1 MLRSNFYTIQGP
13 LLKLSGNRHEF
24 AGTRGPFIASNKIF
38 VIRNEAFEPYL
49 AHGVNCAA
57 QIGVELKLNFSGYDD
72 SFSYFVIPEDVD
84 QVVIWMNWDR
94 IPPSQL
100 NRFFQSNAR
109 LLEYSTDARFYIV
122 LPSKYGVHELCS
134 FQSKLESIGWPAE
147 RIIAGVNS
155 QSNENSRIKLGY
167 TREELDSISTKIGI
181 QVSSNLTQ
189 IRIRALIL
197 DLDNTLYRGVFG
209 EDSTDEVFPESEHLK
224 LHVQLKRLKESG
236 VLLCLATKNNLN
248 DIESIF
254 QSKLTSVLERAD
266 FAIISGGWESK
277 AKSIGDILNDLNF
290 GENFVAFIDDNK
302 RELYEVGKT
311 FPNLMC
317 IDGKNTENLLK
328 VLDTCLTFETSQN
341 GKVSESRNND
351 IKASRLRQ
359 NLATS
364 IESSDSLLIDLNT
377 RLKAQ
382 RVVNSEDFHRAMEL
396 FRKTNQFNLTLGRY
410 TCDVREIESVK
421 NELVVAS
428 IKDDI
433 SDSGVIAAIKVSYLD
448 EIIELQEFTISC
460 RALGRNVEKYLLR
473 AMLSKVDI
481 EFEERQI
488 VVRFKLG
495 PKNQPAFDFVQQY
508 FAKDRE
514 LYILN
519 TNILMSETSE
529 WYPLLCESN

>member
-1 MLRSNFYTIQGP
+1 MLRSNFYTIQEP
-13 LLKLSGNRHEF
+13 LLKLSGNRHEIS
-24 AGTRGPFIASNKIF
+24 GTKGPYVASNKVF

-49 AHGVNCAA
+49 AHGVNCSA
-57 QIGVELKLNFSGYDD
+57 QIGVKLELSFSGYDD
-72 SFSYFVIPEDVD
+72 SLSYFVIPEDAD

-100 NRFFQSNAR
+100 NRYFQGNAR
-109 LLEYSTDARFYIV
+109 LLAYSTDSRIYII
-122 LPSKYGVHELCS
+122 LPSEFGVHELTT

-155 QSNENSRIKLGY
+155 QSNENRGIRLGY

-209 EDSTDEVFPESEHLK
+209 EDSNDEVFAESTHLE
-224 LHVQLKRLKESG
+224 LHVQLKKLKESG
-236 VLLCLATKNNLN
+236 VLLCVASKNNLR
-248 DIESIF
+248 DIELIF
-254 QSKLTSVLERAD
+254 QSKFTSVLEMED
-266 FAIISGGWESK
+266 FTIVSGGWESK
-277 AKSIGDILNDLNF
+277 AKSIGGILKDLNF
-290 GENFVAFIDDNK
+290 GENFVAFIDDNQ

-311 FPNLMC
+311 FPDLMC
-317 IDGKNTENLLK
+317 IDGNNTENLLK
-328 VLDTCLTFETSQN
+328 ALDTCLTFETSQN
-341 GKVSESRNND
+341 DKVSKARNND

-359 NLATS
+359 NLLTTN
-364 IESSDSLLIDLNT
+364 ESTDSLLIDLNT
-377 RLKAQ
+377 KIKTQ
-382 RVVNSEDFHRAMEL
+382 RVDKSEDFHRAMEL

-410 TCDVREIESVK
+410 ARDALDFELVK
-421 NELVVAS
+421 NELAVAS

-433 SDSGVIAAIKVSYLD
+433 SDSGVIAAIKFTELD
-448 EIIELQEFTISC
+448 ARIELEELTISC

-481 EFEERQI
+481 EFENRQI
-488 VVRFKLG
+488 VVRFNLG
-495 PKNQPAFDFVQQY
+495 PKNQPAFDFVQS
-508 FAKDRE
+508 FFTMDKE

-519 TNILMSETSE
+519 TNKLISATSE
-529 WYPLLCESN
+529 WYPHLCDF